1 MISFC
6 LRLIRQ
12 INSRSYIMKT
22 LSIIFYIV
30 GSLLLIASCFT
41 TGVTITWVLGGVA
54 VVCLILGCVFQFRN
68 HPMTVRMRRKNS

>member
-1 MISFC
+1 
-6 LRLIRQ
+6 
-12 INSRSYIMKT
+12 MKT

-68 HPMTVRMRRKNS
+68 HLMTARMRRKNS